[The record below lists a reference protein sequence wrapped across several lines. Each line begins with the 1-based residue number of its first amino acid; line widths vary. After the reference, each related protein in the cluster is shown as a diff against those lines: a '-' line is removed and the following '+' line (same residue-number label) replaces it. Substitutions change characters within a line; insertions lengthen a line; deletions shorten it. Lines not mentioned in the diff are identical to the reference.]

1 MLGERSGYDG
11 HHLVDLARIY
21 ENWDGSGFP
30 NGVSGEDI
38 PVPVQVVQVAALAVN
53 AERLMG
59 ADGALALVR
68 GRSGRTLSPTASRP
82 FLQSPN
88 RSSPPLARPVHSGTP

>member
-1 MLGERSGYDG
+1 MLGERTGYDSQS
-11 HHLVDLARIY
+11 LDDLAKVY

-30 NGVSGEDI
+30 SGVAGADI

-59 ADGALALVR
+59 ADAALALVGSAR
-68 GRSGRTLSPTASRP
+68 GTCCRPTWRQRCRP
-82 FLQSPN
+82 TPN
-88 RSSPPLARPVHSGTP
+88 RSWPRCTSRARSGTP